1 MKILELFRLGGS
13 SLERKNANNY
23 GIFLHNSKEVGVEL
37 GFFFFF
43 FLVGH
48 NLLYLNLLWF
58 FIPKVMRFYFK
69 NISKVLP

>member
-1 MKILELFRLGGS
+1 MKILELFLLGGS

-43 FLVGH
+43 FFGRSQSALFKFALV
-48 NLLYLNLLWF
+48 
-58 FIPKVMRFYFK
+58 FYT
-69 NISKVLP
+69 